1 VIKVTI
7 PPCNIINLIYWILLN
22 VRNKNPYIMHYGAFP
37 ETISDEVRR
46 MAMTIIKDCMGVKP
60 GESVLIV
67 TDNIRKDLGLP
78 IYQAALEAGNDAIYM
93 EMKPR
98 KTNGEEPPKMVADAM
113 YDADVIIA
121 ITRVSLTHTDA
132 KIRAVEHG
140 ARIATM
146 PFGSGST
153 EFVSRIFTQGGMAV
167 DYKRMNRNIH
177 RLAGRINGSKQA
189 HVMAEKGTDVVID
202 FGGREFREDSGI
214 AHDPGDFTNLPA
226 GELYIAPV
234 SANGIIVVDV
244 TMGRLG
250 RLKSPLT
257 LEVKDGTVYSIRG
270 ERGKEVESILGE
282 FGPKAMNLAEFGIGM
297 NPNARI
303 CGLLVEDEKVGNTV
317 HFAMGNNAGFGG
329 DVDVD
334 IHMDGVV
341 SRPVIYIDGEKLNMD
356 EYL

>member
-1 VIKVTI
+1 
-7 PPCNIINLIYWILLN
+7 
-22 VRNKNPYIMHYGAFP
+22 MHYGAFP
-37 ETISDEVRR
+37 GTILDAVKHV
-46 MAMTIIKDCMGVKP
+46 AMVIVKDCMGVKP
-60 GESVLIV
+60 GESVLVV
-67 TDNIRKDLGLP
+67 TDTVRKDLGMP

-121 ITRVSLTHTDA
+121 MTRVSLTHTDA

-153 EFVSRIFTQGGMAV
+153 EFVTRIFTQGGMTV
-167 DYKRMNRNIH
+167 DYKRMDRNIH
-177 RLAGRINGSKQA
+177 RLADRIHGLKQA
-189 HVMAEKGTDVVID
+189 HVTADKGTDVVID
-202 FGGREFREDSGI
+202 FGGREFHEDSGI

-226 GELYIAPV
+226 GELYVAPM
-234 SANGIIVVDV
+234 STNGTIVVDV
-244 TMGRLG
+244 TIGRLG
-250 RLKSPLT
+250 RLKSPLI
-257 LEVKDGTVYSIRG
+257 LEVKDGSVYSIRG
-270 ERGKEVESILGE
+270 ERAKEVESILGE
-282 FGPKAMNLAEFGIGM
+282 FGPQAMTLAEFGIGM
-297 NPNARI
+297 NPKARI

-329 DVDVD
+329 DVDVG

-341 SRPVIYIDGEKLNMD
+341 GRPTIYIDGEKLNMS